1 VTRKALES
9 LKAWKAKS
17 DRKPLVIRGARQVGK
32 TWLMKEFGRTEY
44 KNCAYINFDSN
55 ARMLRLFSNDMDIDR
70 ILTGLRMES
79 ACDIEAHDT
88 LVIFDEIQE
97 CETALT
103 SLKYFC
109 ENAPEY
115 HIIAAGSLLGVAL
128 HAGASF
134 PVGKIEFMDLYPLD
148 FTEFLLASGKSELAG
163 LISAHDVALIKTFS
177 DTFVELLKTYYF
189 TGGMPEVLAAFTL
202 KKDYAKVREIQRRIL
217 ETYELDFS
225 KHAPSEI
232 VPRLRMLWNSIP
244 SQLVREN
251 RKFVY
256 GLVREGARAKEYES
270 ALAWLCDCGL
280 AYRIVRVSKP
290 AIPLQAY
297 EDLHAFKL
305 FVFDIGLLG
314 AMSGLDSRTLLEG
327 NAVFQEFK
335 GALTEQF
342 VLQQLKTMKELR
354 IFYWSAEKSEAEVD
368 FILQSG
374 RYIVPLEVK
383 AEENLRAKSLKSY
396 RERYSPP
403 LSIRTSMSDY
413 RREDWLLN
421 LPLYMINALPAF
433 IPM

>member
-1 VTRKALES
+1 
-9 LKAWKAKS
+9 
-17 DRKPLVIRGARQVGK
+17 
-32 TWLMKEFGRTEY
+32 
-44 KNCAYINFDSN
+44 
-55 ARMLRLFSNDMDIDR
+55 MDY
-70 ILTGLRMES
+70 
-79 ACDIEAHDT
+79 
-88 LVIFDEIQE
+88 V
-97 CETALT
+97 
-103 SLKYFC
+103 
-109 ENAPEY
+109 
-115 HIIAAGSLLGVAL
+115 
-128 HAGASF
+128 
-134 PVGKIEFMDLYPLD
+134 
-148 FTEFLLASGKSELAG
+148 
-163 LISAHDVALIKTFS
+163 
-177 DTFVELLKTYYF
+177 
-189 TGGMPEVLAAFTL
+189 
-202 KKDYAKVREIQRRIL
+202 KVREIQRRIL

-232 VPRLRMLWNSIP
+232 VPRLRMVWNSIP

-327 NAVFQEFK
+327 NTVFQEFK

-342 VLQQLKTMKELR
+342 VLQQLKTMKDLR

-374 RYIVPLEVK
+374 RSIVPLEVK

-421 LPLYMINALPAF
+421 LPLYMINTLPTF
-433 IPM
+433 MPE

>member
-97 CETALT
+97 CAAALT

>member
-1 VTRKALES
+1 MTRKALES
-9 LKAWKAKS
+9 LKAWKTKP

-44 KNCAYINFDSN
+44 KKCAYINFDSN
-55 ARMLRLFSNDMDIDR
+55 ARMLRLFSNDMDIGR

-97 CETALT
+97 CAAALT

-115 HIIAAGSLLGVAL
+115 HIITAGSLLGVAL

-134 PVGKIEFMDLYPLD
+134 PVGNIEFLDLYPLD
-148 FTEFLLASGKSELAG
+148 FMEFLLASGKSDLAG
-163 LISAHDVALIKTFS
+163 LIAAHDLALINTFS

-202 KKDYAKVREIQRRIL
+202 KKDYAKVREIQKRIL

-280 AYRIVRVSKP
+280 TYRIVRVSKP

-342 VLQQLKTMKELR
+342 VLQQLKTMKDLR
-354 IFYWSAEKSEAEVD
+354 VFYWSAEKSEAEVD

-421 LPLYMINALPAF
+421 LPLYMINALPAVM
-433 IPM
+433 PE

>member
-1 VTRKALES
+1 MTRKALES
-9 LKAWKAKS
+9 LKAWKTKP

-97 CETALT
+97 CPAALT

-134 PVGKIEFMDLYPLD
+134 PVGKIEFIDLYPLD

-163 LISAHDVALIKTFS
+163 LIAAHDVALINTFS

-202 KKDYAKVREIQRRIL
+202 KKDYAKVREIQKRIL

-342 VLQQLKTMKELR
+342 VLQQLKTMKDLR

-433 IPM
+433 MPI